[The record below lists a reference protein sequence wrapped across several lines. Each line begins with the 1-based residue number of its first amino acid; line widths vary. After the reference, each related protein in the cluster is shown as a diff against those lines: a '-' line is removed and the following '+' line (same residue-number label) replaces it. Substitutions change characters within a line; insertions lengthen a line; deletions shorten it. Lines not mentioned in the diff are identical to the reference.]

1 MDFPNAWK
9 MLDKALDVGTQAAH
23 GAGLVNRHE
32 VAQIGEA
39 QQAVADH
46 INALTEAN
54 QQLAA
59 ELQKRG
65 EKKPCDCE
73 EKADADIQAM
83 NAQIAAA
90 EAEVTRAME
99 G

>member
-1 MDFPNAWK
+1 MNFETAWK
-9 MLDKALDVGTQAAH
+9 LMGKALDVGVQAAH

-39 QQAVADH
+39 ERVIAEH
-46 INALTEAN
+46 INTLSEAN
-54 QQLAA
+54 RQLAA
-59 ELQKRG
+59 ELQKLQA
-65 EKKPCDCE
+65 KKPCDCE
-73 EKADADIQAM
+73 DKNPDVQAM
-83 NAQIAAA
+83 DAQIAAA